1 MEKIDKF
8 VENNAEFIV
17 KAFRYSWRCAL
28 VASCVY
34 AGSVSTKSAMHALD
48 VDEKTLD
55 DLLERFQE
63 DHTNLLNSLSNMN
76 GENNDSE

>member
-1 MEKIDKF
+1 
-8 VENNAEFIV
+8 
-17 KAFRYSWRCAL
+17 
-28 VASCVY
+28 
-34 AGSVSTKSAMHALD
+34 MHALD

-55 DLLERFQE
+55 DLLERFRE